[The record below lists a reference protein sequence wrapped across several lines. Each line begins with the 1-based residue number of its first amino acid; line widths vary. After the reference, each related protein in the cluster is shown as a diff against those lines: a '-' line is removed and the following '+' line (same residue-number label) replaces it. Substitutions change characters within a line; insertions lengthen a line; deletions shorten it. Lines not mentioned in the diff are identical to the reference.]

1 MQFHLT
7 PEQLVWQ
14 LEVRN
19 FLKEVVTPELLK
31 EVEEHEDK
39 TAGPLEREYYKRI
52 AEKGWK
58 AMNWSKEYGGLGRT
72 AVEQFIFNEEF
83 MYAKAPYP
91 LGGEVSIIAPSIMKY
106 GTEENKQNWL
116 PKIMEGELST
126 ALSYSEPNAGTDLA
140 SLQTSAVL
148 DGDEWVINGQ
158 KTWNTVGHRVSHQW
172 AAVRTDPSAPKHKGI
187 SIIIIPNNA
196 PGVTLVKQTTWG
208 NHTTNEVFFDNVRV
222 PMENLIGNVNQG
234 WLILTGALDHERI
247 VMGSSGQIRRIFDDL
262 VKHCKHIVVDGEL
275 LINRPDVRSKLA
287 ELYMDLEVARLFGFR
302 GASMIDQGKDCSAEA
317 SMMKVYATELRTK
330 IADYGMQ
337 IVGMYGQLNKEDELA
352 PLVGALEHQ
361 YRLAP
366 FHRFGGGTNEVQRN
380 IVAQRGLRL
389 PRR

>member
-1 MQFHLT
+1 
-7 PEQLVWQ
+7 
-14 LEVRN
+14 
-19 FLKEVVTPELLK
+19 
-31 EVEEHEDK
+31 
-39 TAGPLEREYYKRI
+39 
-52 AEKGWK
+52 
-58 AMNWSKEYGGLGRT
+58 MNWSKEYGGLGRT

-83 MYAKAPYP
+83 MYANAPYP
-91 LGGEVSIIAPSIMKY
+91 LGGEVSIAAPSIMKY

-116 PKIMEGELST
+116 PKIMAGAIST

-158 KTWNTVGHRVSHQW
+158 KTWNTIGHRVSHQW

-187 SIIIIPNNA
+187 SIIIIPNDA
-196 PGVTLVKQTTWG
+196 LGVTLVKQTTWG

-222 PMENLIGNVNQG
+222 PKENLIGNVNQG
-234 WLILTGALDHERI
+234 WIILTGALDHERI
-247 VMGSSGQIRRIFDDL
+247 VMGSSGQIRRIYDDL
-262 VKHCKHIVVDGEL
+262 VKHCRHIVVDGEL

-302 GASMIDQGKDCSAEA
+302 GASMIDDGKDCSAEA

-330 IADYGMQ
+330 IADFGMQ
-337 IVGMYGQLNKEDELA
+337 IVGMYGQLNKHDELA
-352 PLVGALEHQ
+352 PLLGALEHQ
-361 YRLAP
+361 YHLAP

>member
-7 PEQLVWQ
+7 PEQLAWQ
-14 LEVRN
+14 QEVRN

-39 TAGPLEREYYKRI
+39 AAGPLEREYYKRI

-58 AMNWSKEYGGLGRT
+58 AMNWSKEYGGLERT

-91 LGGEVSIIAPSIMKY
+91 LGGEVSITAPSIMKY
-106 GTEENKQNWL
+106 GTEENKKIWL
-116 PKIMEGELST
+116 PKIMEGEVTT

-140 SLQTSAVL
+140 SLQTSAVQ

-158 KTWNTVGHRVSHQW
+158 KTWNTIGHRVSHQW

-187 SIIIIPNNA
+187 SIIIIPNDA
-196 PGVTLVKQTTWG
+196 PGVTLVKQHTWG

-222 PMENLIGNVNQG
+222 PKENLIGNVNQG
-234 WLILTGALDHERI
+234 WMILTGALDHERI

-262 VKHCKHIVVDGEL
+262 VKHCRHTVVDGEL

-287 ELYMDLEVARLFGFR
+287 ELYTDLEVARLFGFR
-302 GASMIDQGKDCSAEA
+302 GASMIDQGKDCSSEA

-330 IADYGMQ
+330 IADFGMQ
-337 IVGMYGQLNKEDELA
+337 IVGMYGQLNKHDELA
-352 PLVGALEHQ
+352 PLLGALEHQ